1 MSHRAF
7 RDRIARG
14 GFLEWAEFLG
24 NLYGTPLDDPP
35 PGHDVL
41 LEIDVEGARQ
51 VVERLPAASVI
62 LLLPPSLEV
71 QRERLVSRG
80 DDEQHVARRLAKG
93 EEEVRLGRELA
104 GGNIVVNDD
113 IDRAVAEVRG
123 IVERTRAARRTAA
136 PSPGRGDDSED
147 T

>member
-7 RDRIARG
+7 RDRIAQG

-123 IVERTRAARRTAA
+123 IVERTRAARRIAA